1 MRKLTRSECGFTLL
15 EILVSMLLLAVT
27 LVGGMALYHNAERI
41 MALMV
46 HKKVAMELANERME
60 AVRNTPYSTLDPGI
74 DQDFNLKVS
83 GLSAGRVT
91 TVSIPDPNKDLKE
104 VRVNVRWDEAGQS
117 GGQRKVEMIS
127 YVAK

>member
-1 MRKLTRSECGFTLL
+1 MSRKLDTSGFTLL

-46 HKKVAMELANERME
+46 HKKVAMELANEKME
-60 AVRNTPYSTLDPGI
+60 AVRNSSYGSLSDGVS
-74 DQDFNLKVS
+74 QDFGLKVS
-83 GLSAGRVT
+83 GLNAGRVT
-91 TVSIPDPNKDLKE
+91 TVSILDPNKDVKE
-104 VRVNVRWDEAGQS
+104 VRVAVNWKEAGQ
-117 GGQRKVEMIS
+117 KIDKTVELVS